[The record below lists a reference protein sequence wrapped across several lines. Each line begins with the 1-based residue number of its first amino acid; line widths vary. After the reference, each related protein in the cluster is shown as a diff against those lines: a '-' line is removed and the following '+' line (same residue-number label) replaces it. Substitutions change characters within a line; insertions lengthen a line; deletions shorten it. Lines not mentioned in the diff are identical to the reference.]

1 MPGVFR
7 TATAQRTWTVDVER
21 IERARILNGW
31 TRRQLGAAANVD
43 PKTLNDMCNG
53 RRRPH
58 LGTVQAV
65 CRALGLQLADV
76 VMFIQTEAGG
86 RPLH

>member
-1 MPGVFR
+1 
-7 TATAQRTWTVDVER
+7 VDVDR

-31 TRRQLGAAANVD
+31 SRRQLGQAARVD

-53 RRRPH
+53 YRRPR

-65 CRALGLQLADV
+65 CRALDLKLSDV
-76 VMFIQTEAGG
+76 VHFDGATI
-86 RPLH
+86 

>member
-1 MPGVFR
+1 MM
-7 TATAQRTWTVDVER
+7 AAAWSVDVAR

-31 TRRQLGAAANVD
+31 TRRQLGGAAKVA

-58 LGTVQAV
+58 PGTIQAV
-65 CRALGLQLADV
+65 CRALDLRLQDV
-76 VMFIQTEAGG
+76 IRFESDG
-86 RPLH
+86 